1 MTVDP
6 AVFLDRD
13 NTIIAN
19 DGDLGDASLV
29 RLLEGVPAA
38 LKALRDAGFRLVVV
52 TNQGGVARGRYTE
65 VAVDAVHR
73 RIAELV
79 DQATGLER
87 TIERFYYCPFH
98 PEGVVPEYTRE
109 HPWRKPQ
116 PGMIVQAA
124 ADMDLDLTKSF
135 LIGDAPRDTEAG
147 RRAGIR
153 TVLLTRDADR
163 IARAHADFVAGDF
176 AEAAAIV
183 LRKRHDPFVPHDI
196 ARTESRQTAA
206 TRRVRLRTRDEGA
219 ERIRK
224 AVLELTDELRSER
237 NRRRESSP
245 IRFVAT
251 ALVLASLLTATF
263 AFLNLADL
271 QAFARWGSAAV
282 LALLLAI
289 VALLVDR
296 R

>member
-1 MTVDP
+1 MSVQP

-13 NTIIAN
+13 NTLIAN

-29 RLLEGVPAA
+29 RLLDGVPAG
-38 LKALRDAGFRLVVV
+38 LKALRAAGFRLVVV
-52 TNQGGVARGRYTE
+52 TNQGGVARGRYDE
-65 VAVDAVHR
+65 AAVDAVHR

-79 DQATGLER
+79 DAATGMER

-98 PEGVVPEYTRE
+98 PEGSVLEYTRE

-116 PGMIVQAA
+116 PGMILQAA
-124 ADMDLDLTKSF
+124 ADMELHLARSF
-135 LIGDAPRDTEAG
+135 LIGDAPRDTESG
-147 RRAGIR
+147 RRAGVR
-153 TVLLTRDADR
+153 TILVSRDSDR
-163 IARAHADFVAGDF
+163 IAKAHADFVAADF
-176 AEAAAIV
+176 TAAASIV
-183 LRKRHDPFVPHDI
+183 LQRRDEPFVPSEVTHTQ
-196 ARTESRQTAA
+196 ARHTAP
-206 TRRVRLRTRDEGA
+206 TRRLRLRTRDEGA

-245 IRFVAT
+245 LRFVAT
-251 ALVLASLLTATF
+251 ALVLVSLLTATF
-263 AFLNLADL
+263 SFLHLADL
-271 QAFARWGSAAV
+271 QSFARWGSAAV

-289 VALLVDR
+289 VALLIDR